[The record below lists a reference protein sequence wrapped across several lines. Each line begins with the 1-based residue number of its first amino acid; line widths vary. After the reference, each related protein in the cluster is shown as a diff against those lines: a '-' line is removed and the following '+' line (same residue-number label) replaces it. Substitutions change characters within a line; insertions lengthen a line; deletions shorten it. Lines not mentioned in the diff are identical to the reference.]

1 MEKLII
7 TAAVCGSAPMKTQNP
22 SVPYKPAEIAE
33 EALRSWRA
41 GASVAHIH
49 VRDPETGQ
57 PAFSRELFSEVVDRI
72 RADSDMLVNL
82 TTSGFNI
89 TGPDVGRQRLM
100 PVELHP
106 DLCSLDV
113 GSLNFRNGRIFENP
127 PAWVE
132 LAAKTMKE
140 AGVKP
145 EMEVFDMGHI
155 RQAKD
160 LVSRGLVEDPPY
172 FQICLGIPWGID
184 GTLDSLLEMRR
195 RLPKSAQWSALGV
208 GPLQLPLTT
217 HALLMGGHVRVGF
230 EDNLY
235 IERGVKA
242 DSNARFVER
251 AVQLAGLLQREV
263 ASPGEARGILRLRPR

>member
-1 MEKLII
+1 MR
-7 TAAVCGSAPMKTQNP
+7 SQNP
-22 SVPYKPAEIAE
+22 GVPYSPAEIAD

-49 VRDPETGQ
+49 VREPETGK
-57 PAFSRELFSEVVDRI
+57 PAFSRDSFAEVLERI
-72 RADSDMLVNL
+72 RADSDLLVNL
-82 TTSGFNI
+82 TTSGFNL
-89 TGPDVGRQRLM
+89 TGPDIGRQRLM
-100 PVELHP
+100 PVELKP

-113 GSLNFRNGRIFENP
+113 GSLNFRDGRVFENP

-132 LAAKTMKE
+132 TAAKTMQE

-145 EMEVFDMGHI
+145 EIEVFDMGHI

-160 LVSRGLVEDPPY
+160 LVAKGLVDDPPY
-172 FQICLGIPWGID
+172 FQLCLGIPWGIE
-184 GTLDSLLEMRR
+184 GSLDSLVEMRR
-195 RLPKSAQWSALGV
+195 RLPKGAQWSALGI

-235 IERGVKA
+235 LERGVKA

-263 ASPGEARGILRLRPR
+263 AQPSEARRLLNLRPGKKP